1 MLEDVPAYL
10 ENSLQLIE
18 CLKSRDNTTN
28 TQFPYPFSLDVVSLY
43 TSIPLEE
50 AIENIINRIST
61 SIMSLTKE
69 DIKELLIVTSL
80 TCFSHSILT
89 YSARLKDYLWDP
101 VYRAYSPS
109 FLWISLREWPS
120 YHTGLLASTQDT
132 LMTYMHRQSM
142 KNMPMKFTGLWIKHA
157 HPKIKFE
164 IEKPTRTELGL
175 SLSLLDFNVT
185 ITDDGNST
193 FEFYKKPAKN
203 PTFVHHKS
211 AQPLKFKN
219 NIIRN
224 ERNRISQRCTA
235 SSAKEKHNKEFDNI
249 LRLNGYS

>member
-28 TQFPYPFSLDVVSLY
+28 TQFSYPFSLDVVSLY

-142 KNMPMKFTGLWIKHA
+142 KNMPMKFTGL
-157 HPKIKFE
+157 
-164 IEKPTRTELGL
+164 
-175 SLSLLDFNVT
+175 
-185 ITDDGNST
+185 
-193 FEFYKKPAKN
+193 
-203 PTFVHHKS
+203 
-211 AQPLKFKN
+211 
-219 NIIRN
+219 
-224 ERNRISQRCTA
+224 
-235 SSAKEKHNKEFDNI
+235 
-249 LRLNGYS
+249 

>member
-80 TCFSHSILT
+80 TCFSHSNVFCQIEGLPMGSSVSGILAILFMDKLERMALL
-89 YSARLKDYLWDP
+89 S
-101 VYRAYSPS
+101 YR
-109 FLWISLREWPS
+109 FISLYTRYVDDIYAQTINEE
-120 YHTGLLASTQDT
+120 HADEI
-132 LMTYMHRQSM
+132 HRIMNQ
-142 KNMPMKFTGLWIKHA
+142 A
-157 HPKIKFE
+157 
-164 IEKPTRTELGL
+164 
-175 SLSLLDFNVT
+175 
-185 ITDDGNST
+185 
-193 FEFYKKPAKN
+193 
-203 PTFVHHKS
+203 
-211 AQPLKFKN
+211 
-219 NIIRN
+219 
-224 ERNRISQRCTA
+224 CT
-235 SSAKEKHNKEFDNI
+235 SKD
-249 LRLNGYS
+249 